1 MSKEREPHSGFEK
14 SATFYLEAAQAA
26 LADGQSRLAIHLFRA
41 AFEVASAFGSLISS
55 DVIDGLRK
63 AWDLAF
69 EIGDRSIAESIFVDL
84 APHNTSEQNE
94 QATMRLQTLAL
105 DQLEDMGI
113 SEDDIENI
121 AGVISQDMLAT
132 DAGAAPGEGLLDSLR
147 SALEQLGAALGE
159 DDIDGGVSSANTSG
173 GAHSTTNGD
182 ARSQAIQKLPPAK
195 IASSTSKG
203 ALAKP
208 SSAKGGL
215 ARIGR
220 ELREFGERNRE
231 EDRQRRLNYQALAG
245 YDHALRRMRGF
256 GFLSANDDAYRSF
269 IERSAAM
276 HGVSRL
282 SLDGGFLFFGPARE
296 DVSLFAHATAG
307 EVGFPVLHVAV
318 DLDRQGNGTIK
329 LAGPFRRGFFGS
341 PPDPM
346 DMVTPCTVLI
356 DNIDFLQEMFENEQ
370 QAIKRNGG
378 KPRGM
383 MGAPGRSMQAEI
395 TGYFRALRQKPGVVI
410 MATSQHGG
418 ILREPLRSLLG
429 PMHEIEV
436 AAPQTEE
443 RRDVLVGFAS
453 EHPSFAELDVDQ
465 IAQLSEGLS
474 RNDLVF
480 ASHAAV
486 ESAYRESLR
495 TGKYNRV
502 SIGDVL
508 VQLASFID
516 HESPLYQQVE
526 DGAVAQLIHDLE
538 EDMRQGR

>member
-1 MSKEREPHSGFEK
+1 MSQEREPHSGFEK
-14 SATFYLEAAQAA
+14 SATFYLEAAQSA
-26 LADGQSRLAIHLFRA
+26 LMSGQPRLAIHLFRA
-41 AFEVASAFGSLISS
+41 AFEAASAFGPLISGN
-55 DVIDGLRK
+55 VIDGLRK

-69 EIGDRSIAESIFVDL
+69 EMGDRSIAESIFGDL
-84 APHNTSEQNE
+84 ASHNSPEQNE
-94 QATMRLQTLAL
+94 QATMRLQALAL

-113 SEDDIENI
+113 SEGDLEGI
-121 AGVISQDMLAT
+121 AGAISREMFA
-132 DAGAAPGEGLLDSLR
+132 AGDGGSHGERLLDSLR
-147 SALEQLGAALGE
+147 AALEQLGVALGE
-159 DDIDGGVSSANTSG
+159 GDGEGDDEDVSSSDGTVGSSAEP
-173 GAHSTTNGD
+173 
-182 ARSQAIQKLPPAK
+182 RAIQKLPLVKPPVP
-195 IASSTSKG
+195 SSKG
-203 ALAKP
+203 SPVK
-208 SSAKGGL
+208 SSAAQGGL

-231 EDRQRRLNYQALAG
+231 EERQRRLNYQVLAG

-256 GFLSANDDAYRSF
+256 GFLSASDDAYRSF

-307 EVGFPVLHVAV
+307 EIGFPVLHVSV
-318 DLDRQGNGTIK
+318 DLDRQGNGTVK
-329 LAGPFRRGFFGS
+329 LAGPFRRGLFGS
-341 PPDPM
+341 PPDLM

-356 DNIDFLQEMFENEQ
+356 ENIDFLQEMFENEQ

-378 KPRGM
+378 RIRGM

-429 PMHEIEV
+429 AMHEIEV
-436 AAPQTEE
+436 AAPQTDE
-443 RRDVLVGFAS
+443 RRDVLVSFAG
-453 EHPSFAELDVDQ
+453 EHPSFAELDVDR
-465 IAQLSEGLS
+465 IAYLSEGLS

-480 ASHAAV
+480 VSHAAV

-495 TGKYNRV
+495 TGRYNRV
-502 SIGDVL
+502 SMGDVL
-508 VQLASFID
+508 VQIASFID

-538 EDMRQGR
+538 EDMRQGQ

>member
-1 MSKEREPHSGFEK
+1 MSQEREPHSGFEK
-14 SATFYLEAAQAA
+14 SATFYLEAAQSA
-26 LADGQSRLAIHLFRA
+26 LVGGQPRLAIHLFRA
-41 AFEVASAFGSLISS
+41 AFEAASAFGPLISGS
-55 DVIDGLRK
+55 VIDGLRK

-69 EIGDRSIAESIFVDL
+69 EMGDRSIAESIFVDL
-84 APHNTSEQNE
+84 ASHNSPEQNE
-94 QATMRLQTLAL
+94 QATMRLQALAL

-113 SEDDIENI
+113 SEGDLEGI
-121 AGVISQDMLAT
+121 AGAISREMF
-132 DAGAAPGEGLLDSLR
+132 AADDGGSHGERLLDSLR
-147 SALEQLGAALGE
+147 SALEQLGVALGE
-159 DDIDGGVSSANTSG
+159 DGGDDDDGTSASG
-173 GAHSTTNGD
+173 ITP
-182 ARSQAIQKLPPAK
+182 RAIQKLPQAKPA
-195 IASSTSKG
+195 APSSKG
-203 ALAKP
+203 
-208 SSAKGGL
+208 SSAKSPAAQGGL

-220 ELREFGERNRE
+220 ELREFGERNRVE
-231 EDRQRRLNYQALAG
+231 ERQRRLDYQALAG
-245 YDHALRRMRGF
+245 YDHVLRRMRGF
-256 GFLSANDDAYRSF
+256 GFLSASDDAYRSF

-307 EVGFPVLHVAV
+307 EIGFPVLHVSV
-318 DLDRQGNGTIK
+318 DLDRQGNGTVK
-329 LAGPFRRGFFGS
+329 LAGPFRRGLFGS
-341 PPDPM
+341 PPDLM

-356 DNIDFLQEMFENEQ
+356 ENIDFLQEMFENEQ

-378 KPRGM
+378 RIRGM

-395 TGYFRALRQKPGVVI
+395 TGYFRALRQRPGVVI
-410 MATSQHGG
+410 MATSQYGG

-429 PMHEIEV
+429 AMHEIEV
-436 AAPQTEE
+436 AAPQTDE
-443 RRDVLVGFAS
+443 RRDVLVSFAG
-453 EHPSFAELDVDQ
+453 EHPSFAELDVDR
-465 IAQLSEGLS
+465 IAHLSEGLS

-495 TGKYNRV
+495 TGRYNRV
-502 SIGDVL
+502 SMGDVL